1 MKKLAIVI
9 GTPSS
14 GKTSLVDSVRRDNR
28 YKVVNLGDV
37 MQDIAVKEKYVDNR
51 DKLRYLP
58 MDKQEELRTKAVA
71 KVSKERGN
79 VVLDTHAT
87 VEQHGR
93 FFPGLS
99 FYMMT
104 HLKHTAAIIYV
115 DALTEHI
122 MRRRKADKSRHREI
136 EPEWLINT
144 QRDINLAIV
153 SYYSTYLN
161 IPLYLIVNE
170 DGRLA
175 SSIKDFKSKLE
186 DAFGEK

>member
-14 GKTSLVDSVRRDNR
+14 GKTSLVDSVRKDNR

>member
-14 GKTSLVDSVRRDNR
+14 GKTSLVDSVKNDRR
-28 YKVVNLGDV
+28 YKIINLGDI
-37 MQDIAVKEKYVDNR
+37 MQDIAVREKYVKNR

-58 MDKQEELRTKAVA
+58 MEKQEELRTKAVA
-71 KVSKERGN
+71 TVSRENGD
-79 VVLDTHAT
+79 VILDTHAT

-104 HLKHTAAIIYV
+104 HLKHTVAIFYI

-122 MRRRKADKSRHREI
+122 IRRRKADKSRHREI

-144 QRDINLAIV
+144 QRDINLAIA

-170 DGRLA
+170 DGKLP
-175 SSIKDFKSKLE
+175 SSIRDFRGKLE